1 MNLIQIIAIIIFL
14 FTFALILSE
23 KIHRTIAAMLGAL
36 IMLVAGIWL
45 KFYSHKEAI
54 YSIDFETLGLLM
66 GMMIIVGLLQET
78 GFFEYVA
85 IITAKFSRGSS
96 WLLLVYLGT
105 TTTVLS
111 LFLDNVTTIVLI
123 APVTLLIAELLGINP
138 IPLLMAKVILA
149 NTGGVATLVGDP
161 PNVIIASASGFS
173 FNDFITHL
181 MPVVFVCWIGVLFTL
196 RFLFRKELAVRPKNI
211 KALLSLDERK
221 ALKHPGNAKKI
232 LIVLGM
238 VVLLFCIHGILHL
251 TPDII
256 ALGGAIMALLWIKP
270 DMEKILHHIEWNVL
284 LFFTGL
290 FITVGG
296 LKGAGIMEL
305 CSTKLLGLAQSNLL
319 MADIIIL
326 WGSALATSLIGNIP
340 FTISMVPIITGIGD
354 SGVHPSS
361 LWWALA
367 LGAGMG
373 GNGTLIGSAAN
384 VLIVS
389 LTEKIKKPIS
399 FKSWLKIGL
408 PVMIA
413 GCIISSI
420 MFLLLF
426 GWMQTP

>member
-211 KALLSLDERK
+211 KALL
-221 ALKHPGNAKKI
+221 
-232 LIVLGM
+232 
-238 VVLLFCIHGILHL
+238 
-251 TPDII
+251 
-256 ALGGAIMALLWIKP
+256 
-270 DMEKILHHIEWNVL
+270 
-284 LFFTGL
+284 
-290 FITVGG
+290 
-296 LKGAGIMEL
+296 
-305 CSTKLLGLAQSNLL
+305 
-319 MADIIIL
+319 
-326 WGSALATSLIGNIP
+326 
-340 FTISMVPIITGIGD
+340 
-354 SGVHPSS
+354 
-361 LWWALA
+361 
-367 LGAGMG
+367 
-373 GNGTLIGSAAN
+373 
-384 VLIVS
+384 
-389 LTEKIKKPIS
+389 
-399 FKSWLKIGL
+399 
-408 PVMIA
+408 
-413 GCIISSI
+413 
-420 MFLLLF
+420 
-426 GWMQTP
+426 